1 VGHYPQILC
10 ASQTCTLYYKDMRIE
25 PYSVDSTVHVIKRG
39 ARGMD
44 IVGSEADKWYF
55 VKSLFLLNDVYSNRN
70 WHRETA
76 GLPLFKRPDR
86 WPERDPLTRI
96 LAWTLMPN
104 HFHLLL
110 QEKVEGGT
118 AKFMQ
123 RLCGSMS
130 LCFNLKY
137 ESKGSIFQGAYKAKR
152 VDEDSYLRHLIFYIE
167 VKNVM
172 ELYPG
177 GLIVALN
184 DFDKAWDWA
193 LEYPFSSLSAY
204 VSGTNSPILEDINGF
219 IGQIHKE
226 TLSKQDAYEM
236 LKSYVEKSDLWPD
249 RVQELILE

>member
-1 VGHYPQILC
+1 
-10 ASQTCTLYYKDMRIE
+10 MRIE
-25 PYSVDSTVHVIKRG
+25 PYATNSVIHAVKRG

-44 IVGSEADKWYF
+44 IVVDDADKLRF
-55 VKSLFLLNDVYSNRN
+55 MKSLFILNDVHHSPN

-76 GLPLFKRPDR
+76 NLKIFDRPSD
-86 WPERDPLTRI
+86 WPERKTITRI
-96 LAWTLMPN
+96 LAWVLMPN

-137 ESKGSIFQGAYKAKR
+137 ESKGSIFQGAYKAKT
-152 VDEDSYLRHLIFYIE
+152 VDDDSHLRHLAFYIQ

-177 GLIVALN
+177 GLVAALN
-184 DFDKAWDWA
+184 NFDRAWDWA
-193 LEYPFSSLSAY
+193 LKYAFSSLPAY
-204 VSGTNSPILEDINGF
+204 VLSTGSPILDDSDGLFTN
-219 IGQIHKE
+219 IHE
-226 TLSKQDAYEM
+226 QALSKQDAYEM
-236 LKSYVEKSDLWPD
+236 LKLYVDSKTETWVDPRL
-249 RVQELILE
+249 QELVIE